1 MPVLPPLAAFAT
13 IVSIAT
19 IVTATIVTAMEP
31 LIWATAM
38 EMPTLAA
45 AGSRHREPTL
55 VATRLRIWD
64 YKRISEGGWSATT
77 AVWLSRSAVLL
88 SGMINDGGVWSIDE
102 EDGVPA
108 ALGGGASVG
117 GSSVARCSSVR
128 SRWGRQKWR
137 G

>member
-1 MPVLPPLAAFAT
+1 
-13 IVSIAT
+13 
-19 IVTATIVTAMEP
+19 MEP

-55 VATRLRIWD
+55 VATRLGIWD

-102 EDGVPA
+102 EDGVPV